1 MSDDPAPSL
10 RPFGPG
16 DGDWLRAV
24 HLDHYQRV
32 EGFDASFA
40 AAVDSAIASLHVR
53 AHDPRSLFQI
63 AEAGGVPRGSLFLA
77 PDDHHDAAG
86 RLRLFYLDPALRG
99 SGLGGRMLDRAL
111 DHARAMDL
119 ERVVVSTF
127 TRHAAALTLYHRRG
141 FAEERRRPVHA
152 FGQALEQVDLGRGL
166 A

>member
-1 MSDDPAPSL
+1 MSDAPAPSL

-24 HLDHYQRV
+24 HLEHYQRV

-40 AAVDSAIASLHVR
+40 AAVDSAIAALNDR

-63 AEAGGVPRGSLFLA
+63 VETGGAPRGSLFLS
-77 PDDHHDAAG
+77 PHDHHDAAG

-99 SGLGGRMLDRAL
+99 TGLGGRMLDRAL
-111 DHARAMDL
+111 DHARAMGL
-119 ERVVVSTF
+119 KRMVVSTF
-127 TRHAAALTLYHRRG
+127 TRHAAALALYHRRG
-141 FAEERRRPVHA
+141 FAEERRQPVHA